1 MTIKKEIHDIA
12 SHLRTEHD
20 KAVGELLR
28 IDEQIFKDDP
38 AKLIREKNKQMEEAV
53 KILDFETAAI
63 LRDEIQAIEKR
74 LSTDSRKKPKNV

>member
-1 MTIKKEIHDIA
+1 
-12 SHLRTEHD
+12 
-20 KAVGELLR
+20 VGELLR

-38 AKLIREKNKQMEEAV
+38 SKLIREKNKQMEEAV